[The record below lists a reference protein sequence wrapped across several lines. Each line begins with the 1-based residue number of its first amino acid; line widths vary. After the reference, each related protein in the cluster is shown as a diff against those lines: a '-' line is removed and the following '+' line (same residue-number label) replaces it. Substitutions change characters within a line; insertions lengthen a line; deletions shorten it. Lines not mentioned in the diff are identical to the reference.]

1 MGASAPA
8 GLSRSRATISL
19 CLAKPFA
26 HGERP
31 AQRDPEVVRDAEPVM
46 QPHRRYAVA
55 NLCICACQPKRE
67 GTMTSEALFGLTR
80 PTPPLVC
87 ESCRDRPPPK
97 GGRYVRYDG
106 PPSRLPATPG
116 GTPPDALVL
125 RVVRG

>member
-31 AQRDPEVVRDAEPVM
+31 AQRDSDVVRDAEPVM
-46 QPHRRYAVA
+46 QPNRRYDVA

-67 GTMTSEALFGLTR
+67 GAMTLARLLRNGEGATSMSPRPKALAPVPGIRLQ
-80 PTPPLVC
+80 
-87 ESCRDRPPPK
+87 ESALLPRSDGDDHDYRHACR
-97 GGRYVRYDG
+97 
-106 PPSRLPATPG
+106 
-116 GTPPDALVL
+116 
-125 RVVRG
+125 

>member
-31 AQRDPEVVRDAEPVM
+31 AQRNPEVVRDAEPVM

-67 GTMTSEALFGLTR
+67 GAMTSEALFGLSILMN
-80 PTPPLVC
+80 LVAW
-87 ESCRDRPPPK
+87 
-97 GGRYVRYDG
+97 GIVALLFIW
-106 PPSRLPATPG
+106 SRRLSF
-116 GTPPDALVL
+116 